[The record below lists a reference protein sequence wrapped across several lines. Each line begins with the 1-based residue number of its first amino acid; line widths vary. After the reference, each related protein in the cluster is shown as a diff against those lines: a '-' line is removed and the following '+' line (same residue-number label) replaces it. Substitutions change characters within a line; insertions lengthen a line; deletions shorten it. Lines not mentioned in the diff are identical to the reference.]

1 MLAKLFNNISIQSLI
16 RALIFSVLVLITAWL
31 MADIN
36 TVALDVLIWDWPMHV
51 VVLKLLLSTSLLG
64 SVVWLNSRIN
74 DSGFLKNDYQLIPVL
89 MLVLTPVLFQME
101 HLAFLFLL
109 PIGAIFH
116 TRIFQLT
123 ETSDPSFILFDSGVL
138 VALMSFLAP
147 ESAFLLLIVWVATLN
162 FGHLT
167 LRTFL
172 MPLIGVSAT
181 CFMLFTV
188 LYWVFD
194 LHVLSDYLASFIGM
208 ITTFNGDV
216 FSRAWVFIPLVL
228 IALPALLETTHVYGK
243 ANVRKRQ
250 IFTFLTTYFLLTTAA
265 GFFVEQKVNV
275 WIWLLIPFAIFTVN
289 LLNYIKKGWRK
300 NIVFL
305 LLMLF
310 LALSFLF

>member
-16 RALIFSVLVLITAWL
+16 RALIFSLLVLLTAWL
-31 MADIN
+31 MGDVK
-36 TVALDVLIWDWPMHV
+36 TVTLDVLIWEWPMHE
-51 VVLKLLLSTSLLG
+51 VVLKLLLSLSLLG
-64 SVVWLNSRIN
+64 SAVWINSRIN

-89 MLVLTPVLFQME
+89 MLVLTPVLFQMN

-109 PIGAIFH
+109 PIGAVFH
-116 TRIFQLT
+116 TRMFQLT

-147 ESAFLLLIVWVATLN
+147 ESAFLLLVIWVATLN

-188 LYWVFD
+188 LYWVFN
-194 LHVLSDYLASFIGM
+194 LNVWGDYLTSFAGM
-208 ITTFNGDV
+208 ITTFNWDM
-216 FSRAWVFIPLVL
+216 FSRAWVLIPLVL
-228 IALPALLETTHVYGK
+228 VALPALLETTQVYGK

-250 IFTFLTTYFLLTTAA
+250 IFTFLTTYFLITTVA
-265 GFFVEQKVNV
+265 GFFVEQKDNV

-289 LLNYIKKGWRK
+289 LLNYTKKGWRK
-300 NIVFL
+300 NIIFL

-310 LALSFLF
+310 LVLSFLF

>member
-16 RALIFSVLVLITAWL
+16 RALIFALLVLIAAWL

-36 TVALDVLIWDWPMHV
+36 EVALSILVWEWPLSSILI
-51 VVLKLLLSTSLLG
+51 KILLSASLVA

-89 MLVLTPVLFQME
+89 MLILTPVVFTMD
-101 HLAFLFLL
+101 HLDLMILL
-109 PIGAIFH
+109 PLGAVFH
-116 TRIFQLT
+116 TRLFQLA
-123 ETSDPSFILFDSGVL
+123 ETSEPSFILFDTGVL
-138 VALMSFLAP
+138 VALMTLLAP
-147 ESAFLLLIVWVATLN
+147 ETAFFLVIVWVATLN

-167 LRTFL
+167 VRTFL
-172 MPLIGVSAT
+172 MPLIGISAT

-194 LHVLSDYLASFIGM
+194 VNVLKDYLLGFVGMTGSFNLEGFRGI
-208 ITTFNGDV
+208 
-216 FSRAWVFIPLVL
+216 WVYTPLVAV
-228 IALPALLETTHVYGK
+228 ALPALLETTHVYGK

-250 IFTFLTTYFLLTTAA
+250 IFTFLTTYFLLTAAA
-265 GFFVEQKVNV
+265 GFFVTQKANV
-275 WIWLLIPFAIFTVN
+275 WIWLLIPLAIFTVN
-289 LLNYIKKGWRK
+289 LLHYTRKDWKK
-300 NIVFL
+300 NIVFV

>member
-16 RALIFSVLVLITAWL
+16 RALIFSLLVLLTAWL
-31 MADIN
+31 MGDVK
-36 TVALDVLIWDWPMHV
+36 TVTLDVLIWEWPMHE
-51 VVLKLLLSTSLLG
+51 VVLKLLLSLSLLG
-64 SVVWLNSRIN
+64 SAVWINSRIN

-109 PIGAIFH
+109 PIGAVFH
-116 TRIFQLT
+116 TRLFQLT

-167 LRTFL
+167 VRTFL
-172 MPLIGVSAT
+172 MPLIGISAT

-188 LYWVFD
+188 LFWVFD
-194 LHVLSDYLASFIGM
+194 MNVLEDYLASFIGM
-208 ITTFNGDV
+208 ITTFDGRV

-228 IALPALLETTHVYGK
+228 IALPALLETSHVYGK

-250 IFTFLTTYFLLTTAA
+250 IFTFLTTYLLLTAAA
-265 GFFVEQKVNV
+265 GFFVELKANV

-300 NIVFL
+300 NIVFVL
-305 LLMLF
+305 LILF
-310 LALSFLF
+310 LVLSFLF

>member
-1 MLAKLFNNISIQSLI
+1 MLAKLFNNISVQSLV
-16 RALIFSVLVLITAWL
+16 RALIFSLLVLLTAWL
-31 MADIN
+31 MADIK
-36 TVALDVLIWDWPMHV
+36 TVTLDVLIWEWPMHKV
-51 VVLKLLLSTSLLG
+51 MLKLLLSASLLA
-64 SVVWLNSRIN
+64 SAVWLNSRIN
-74 DSGFLKNDYQLIPVL
+74 DSGFLKSDYQLIPVL

-109 PIGAIFH
+109 PVGAVFH

-123 ETSDPSFILFDSGVL
+123 ETSDPSFILFDAGVL

-167 LRTFL
+167 FRTFL
-172 MPLIGVSAT
+172 MPLMGVSAT

-194 LHVLSDYLASFIGM
+194 LNVLSEYLGSFAGM
-208 ITTFNGDV
+208 ITTFNWGT

-228 IALPALLETTHVYGK
+228 VAVPALLETTHLYGK

-250 IFTFLTTYFLLTTAA
+250 IFTFLTIYFVLTTVA
-265 GFFVEQKVNV
+265 GFFVEHKVNV

-300 NIVFL
+300 NVVFL
-305 LLMLF
+305 LLVLF
-310 LALSFLF
+310 LILSFLF